1 MARPQR
7 IEYENA
13 YYHVMNRGSGRE
25 AIFHD
30 DGDRKNFINILDEAH
45 QQFGL
50 EVHAYCLMDNHYHLL
65 IKTPRANLSRI
76 MRHINGVYTQRYNRI
91 RKTDG
96 ALFRGR
102 YKAILVDSDAYLLHL
117 SKYIHLNPM
126 SANLVETLE
135 QYTWSSYLSYIG
147 KSTSPRWLYQSEVY
161 GQVGNSADKAEAYC
175 LFMNNQE
182 VCQSLLDFYSK
193 QRLVP
198 VLGDEVFISKLR
210 LTDLL
215 EETPRQDRVNQR
227 PMISTILTEVADA
240 FDVPV
245 STLLELKKGRGR
257 QNTPRKVAMYL
268 AQKHGDYRLKEIAEV
283 FGLAHYGGVSSAIH
297 SLSEALR
304 VDGVLIKNVNGILKR
319 LTLCPG
325 NLPCGHIS
333 V

>member
-1 MARPQR
+1 
-7 IEYENA
+7 
-13 YYHVMNRGSGRE
+13 
-25 AIFHD
+25 
-30 DGDRKNFINILDEAH
+30 
-45 QQFGL
+45 
-50 EVHAYCLMDNHYHLL
+50 MDNHYHLL

-135 QYTWSSYLSYIG
+135 DYPWSSYLAYIG
-147 KSTSPRWLYQSEVY
+147 KKISPRWLYQSEVY
-161 GQVGNSADKAEAYC
+161 GQVGNSTDKAEAYR

-182 VCQSLLDFYSK
+182 VSQSLLDFYSK

-198 VLGDEVFISKLR
+198 VLGDEVFISKLK
-210 LTDLL
+210 LTKLL

-283 FGLAHYGGVSSAIH
+283 FGLAHYGGVSSAIN
-297 SLSEALR
+297 SISETLKVDVILR
-304 VDGVLIKNVNGILKR
+304 KNVNNIINR
-319 LTLCPG
+319 FDP
-325 NLPCGHIS
+325 
-333 V
+333 

>member
-13 YYHVMNRGSGRE
+13 YYHVMNRGAGRDD
-25 AIFHD
+25 IFHD
-30 DGDRKNFINILDEAH
+30 DVDREHFLNVIDEAH

-117 SKYIHLNPM
+117 SKYIHFNPM

-135 QYTWSSYLSYIG
+135 QYRWSSYLSYIG
-147 KSTSPRWLYQSEVY
+147 KGTSPRWLYQSEVY
-161 GQVGNSADKAEAYC
+161 GQVSSSSHDVEAYR

-182 VCQSLLDFYSK
+182 ICKPLLEFYSK

-198 VLGDEVFISKLR
+198 VLGDEIFISKLK
-210 LTDLL
+210 LTKLP
-215 EETPRQDRVNQR
+215 EETPRQDRVTQNL
-227 PMISTILTEVADA
+227 TITRILVEVADV
-240 FDVPV
+240 FDVQV
-245 STLLELKKGRGR
+245 DTLLELKKGRGR
-257 QNTPRKVAMYL
+257 QNIPRKVAMYV

-283 FGLAHYGGVSSAIH
+283 FGLAHYGGVSSAIY
-297 SLSEALR
+297 SLAETLKMDRAL
-304 VDGVLIKNVNGILKR
+304 LENVNDIINR
-319 LTLCPG
+319 FDP
-325 NLPCGHIS
+325 
-333 V
+333 